1 MERPEAADRHEPSTS
16 DRCRNGR
23 IAALALACIL
33 SLLCVVGQAADAKH
47 PPRATVASTLTQL
60 LHAGSIDRSA
70 YSSYHSAWNQASN
83 SLRKLSGT
91 RREELGAVVSNLEA
105 MARAGRLSTS
115 RLPQAF
121 LTLRVNREWW
131 TAKSLLG
138 ADERVSL
145 PSSRLV
151 WEHYPG
157 QGIEI
162 QWLAT
167 FGEANGYYGSHQTA
181 ALEQVLSE
189 AISLASARAGG
200 ISWDY
205 MFGFDGGQPPWT
217 SALSQGT
224 ALQALARA
232 WSITKQQRYQTAAQQ
247 ALGIFKAAPPEGVLA
262 PASGPAAAPG
272 PGRWYMQYSYAPREY
287 ILNGFIQSLVGL
299 YDYTRLTGDPL
310 GEQLFEAGDAQARAQ
325 VSRFDTSAWS
335 KYDQSSESDL
345 SYHDLLTEFLE
356 HLCQRTRE
364 GEPLAMSAQG
374 AGGAAGGQA
383 TASGGATAGGQRT
396 VSQPAGQIA
405 GDEIY
410 CTTASHFQAD
420 LKTPPVLE
428 LLTSSVN
435 ARERAGVQIS
445 LSKVSTV
452 SMTISINGKTV
463 WTNTITVEGH
473 KPRLLWVVP
482 SKQGSYSVQLHAT
495 DLAGNQAST
504 SGSIVVKA
512 APKHPGGSHGKVS
525 AYRGRASSAPGR
537 GPTPGVRSMRI
548 SPPAP
553 ALPAL

>member
-23 IAALALACIL
+23 IVALALGGAL
-33 SLLCVVGQAADAKH
+33 ALLCATGQATDARQTRSVDSSRTQRAKTAPSAHRASTKH
-47 PPRATVASTLTQL
+47 PPRVTVASTLTQL

-70 YSSYHSAWNQASN
+70 YWSYRSAWNQASS

-91 RREELGAVVSNLEA
+91 RHEELGAVASNLEA
-105 MARAGRLSTS
+105 MASNGRLSAS

-121 LTLRVNREWW
+121 LTLRANREWW
-131 TAKSLLG
+131 TAKPLLG

-145 PSSRLV
+145 PGSRLV

-167 FGEANGYYGSHQTA
+167 FGEANSYYDSRQTA

-189 AISLASARAGG
+189 AISLASSRAGG

-205 MFGFDGGQPPWT
+205 MFVFDGGRPPWT

-232 WSITKQQRYQTAAQQ
+232 WSATKEQRYQTAAQQ

-262 PASGPAAAPG
+262 PASGPSAVPG
-272 PGRWYMQYSYAPREY
+272 PGRWYLQYSYAPSEH

-325 VSRFDTSAWS
+325 VSRFDTGAWS

-364 GEPLAMSAQG
+364 GEPL
-374 AGGAAGGQA
+374 
-383 TASGGATAGGQRT
+383 SG
-396 VSQPAGQIA
+396 GQIA

-420 LKTPPVLE
+420 LKTPPAVK

-435 ARERAGVQIS
+435 TRERAGVQIA

-452 SMTISINGKTV
+452 SMTISFGGKTV
-463 WTNTITVEGH
+463 WTNTITVEGG

-482 SKQGSYSVQLHAT
+482 SKAGAYTVSLHAT
-495 DLAGNQAST
+495 DLAGNRASA
-504 SGSIVVKA
+504 SGTIAVKT
-512 APKHPGGSHGKVS
+512 APRHPGHSRGKV
-525 AYRGRASSAPGR
+525 AADRGHASSAAADGL
-537 GPTPGVRSMRI
+537 GAQSERI
-548 SPPAP
+548 SPPARR
-553 ALPAL
+553 LPNL